1 MTSAATIDW
10 TGVSVQ
16 HDAVIS
22 KEGLAGIAIAFNSEI
37 YAEWHGDRQFR
48 AASTIKIAVMIEIFR
63 AVEQGKISRSDIVS
77 LKESDRV
84 PGSGVLAHLHEG
96 LNLTVDDL
104 LYLMIS
110 ISDNS
115 ATNMLVDLVGL
126 DAINSTLEELGLQSS
141 RMRRRMLG
149 RTPREDEPENWV
161 TPRDF
166 ALMTQ
171 AIVSDTA
178 ASPESCAAMREL
190 LSTQQNHERIARFLP
205 EGVTWGSKTGSLP
218 NVVNDVGFVTT
229 DQGTIVIACFIE
241 GLSEADGEKAIGEI
255 ARAAW
260 VSAGVLAD

>member
-1 MTSAATIDW
+1 MTSSTTIDW
-10 TGVSVQ
+10 SAVSAQ
-16 HDAVIS
+16 FDAVAHN
-22 KEGLAGIAIAFNSEI
+22 GGVAGIAIAHNGEIADGWNS
-37 YAEWHGDRQFR
+37 DRIFR

-63 AVEQGKISRSDIVS
+63 REEQGGLKRTDIVP
-77 LKESDRV
+77 LKNGDRV

-126 DAINSTLEELGLQSS
+126 DAINATLEELGIAQS
-141 RMRRRMLG
+141 RMNRRMLG
-149 RTPREDEPENWV
+149 RTPGEGEPENWV

-166 ALMTQ
+166 AVMVQ
-171 AIVSDTA
+171 AIVADTA
-178 ASPESCAAMREL
+178 ASPASCAAMRDL
-190 LSTQQNHERIARFLP
+190 LATQQNHERIARYLP
-205 EGVTWGSKTGSLP
+205 ESVTWGSKTGSLP

-229 DQGTIVIACFIE
+229 ENGSIVIAVFTE
-241 GLSEADGEKAIGEI
+241 GLSEADGEQAIGDI

-260 VSAGVLAD
+260 IAAGVLPE

>member
-1 MTSAATIDW
+1 MTSPAATDW
-10 TGVSVQ
+10 STVSTQ
-16 HDAVIS
+16 FDTIARDGGTS
-22 KEGLAGIAIAFNSEI
+22 GIAIAYNGELADGWNSN
-37 YAEWHGDRQFR
+37 RLFR

-63 AVEQGKISRSDIVS
+63 QAERGRLSRSDIVA
-77 LKESDRV
+77 LKNSDRV

-126 DAINSTLEELGLQSS
+126 DAINATLAELGIGQS
-141 RMRRRMLG
+141 RMNRRMLG
-149 RTPREDEPENWV
+149 RTPGEGEPENWV

-166 ALMTQ
+166 AVMMQ
-171 AIVSDTA
+171 AIVADTA
-178 ASPESCAAMREL
+178 ASAESCAAMRDL
-190 LSTQQNHERIARFLP
+190 LATQQNHDRIARYLP

-229 DQGTIVIACFIE
+229 GEGTIVIAVFTE
-241 GLSEADGEKAIGEI
+241 GLSEADGEEAIGEI

-260 VSAGVLAD
+260 VSAGILPE